1 MKKLISILL
10 VVLLA
15 LSVFGAA
22 AQVNDEPIVVGSK
35 NFTEN
40 QILGWIIYQMLEAND
55 FEVVNRLNL
64 GGTAVNRDA
73 LLAGEIHVYP
83 EYTGTA
89 LITLLPGEVEGFAA
103 PEGVANDPDMS
114 FTTVSALDGTLHDL
128 VWLPASPANNVY
140 ALAVMA
146 DFAAE
151 HGLQTVGDFA
161 DYVNAGNEVMLMS
174 NDEFA
179 QRPDGLQSFEQTY
192 GFEITDDEMIV
203 LAGAIPA
210 QTLQALNDGTDG
222 VNVAMAFGT
231 AGVLVAYDMILLEDT
246 DGAQPV
252 YSNAPVFRGEVI
264 RAHPEIIAILTPVF
278 RLLDD
283 STQQA
288 LNAAVDVDGLP
299 AQDVARDFLVEH
311 GFLDG

>member
-1 MKKLISILL
+1 MKKLISVLL

-89 LITLLPGEVEGFAA
+89 LITLLPGEIEGFAA
-103 PEGVANDPDMS
+103 AEGVANDVTLS
-114 FTTVSALDGTLHDL
+114 YTTVSALDATINDL
-128 VWLPASPANNVY
+128 VWLPATPANNVY

-264 RAHPEIIAILTPVF
+264 RAHPEIIAILAPVF
-278 RLLDD
+278 QMLDD

-299 AQDVARDFLVEH
+299 AQDVARDFLIEH

>member
-1 MKKLISILL
+1 MKKLISVLL

-89 LITLLPGEVEGFAA
+89 LITLLPGEIEGFAA
-103 PEGVANDPDMS
+103 AEGVANDVTLS
-114 FTTVSALDGTLHDL
+114 YTTVSALDATINDL
-128 VWLPASPANNVY
+128 VWLPATPANNVY

-264 RAHPEIIAILTPVF
+264 RAHPEIIAILAPVF
-278 RLLDD
+278 QALDD

-299 AQDVARDFLVEH
+299 AQDVARDFLIEH